1 MEEEIGDN
9 LSLQIAQIY
18 GDICDEKNMLA
29 IHKVNVQQQSPGSV
43 NCGLFALAFAVEV
56 CFGKDPSSATF
67 NESKLGIHLSQC
79 FEKGVIR
86 RFPQMRKQSKVERPN
101 NNLIVSLQLYCKCKM
116 PEHYDN
122 MVECEKCK
130 EWLHQACVGFSS
142 RQSRKV
148 KWYCTECKGK

>member
-1 MEEEIGDN
+1 MAEEIGDN
-9 LSLQIAQIY
+9 LSLQIDQID
-18 GDICDEKNMLA
+18 GAICDEKNMLA
-29 IHKVNVQQQSPGSV
+29 IHVQQQSSGSV
-43 NCGLFALAFAVEV
+43 NCGLFALVFAVEV
-56 CFGKDPSSATF
+56 CFGKDPS
-67 NESKLGIHLSQC
+67 SQC

-101 NNLIVSLQLYCKCKM
+101 SNVIVSLQLYCKCKM

-130 EWLHQACVGFSS
+130 EWLHQACVGFSC

-148 KWYCTECKGK
+148 E